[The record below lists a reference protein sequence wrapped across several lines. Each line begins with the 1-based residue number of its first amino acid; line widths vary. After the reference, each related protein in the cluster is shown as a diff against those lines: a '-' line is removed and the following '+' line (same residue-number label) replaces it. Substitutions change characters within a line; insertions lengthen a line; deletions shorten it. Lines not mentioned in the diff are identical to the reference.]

1 MTPFASPRVT
11 AKLLIPPAIPVT
23 FIPALIWLAI
33 TVMSKLLKK
42 ALFIAVVLVAA
53 GEPYNMSMLNKRMA
67 STPTTSTSITFN
79 MNKLLLVI
87 APKQARVPQSVVK
100 MFVTV
105 LSDLGILMVGS
116 VALPFLFDTGSFTM
130 ILSGVI
136 LALVLWS
143 AGAIL

>member
-1 MTPFASPRVT
+1 
-11 AKLLIPPAIPVT
+11 
-23 FIPALIWLAI
+23 
-33 TVMSKLLKK
+33 
-42 ALFIAVVLVAA
+42 
-53 GEPYNMSMLNKRMA
+53 
-67 STPTTSTSITFN
+67 

-143 AGAIL
+143 AGAILSWKYL